1 MQNITLNVTSIIY
14 PSPSAWRRGSLSLLY
29 NFSMRILV
37 INPGGASTKLAV
49 FDDEKEIAS
58 GEAVHDAKV
67 LKSFQR
73 TVDQAGF
80 RTEGV
85 RKFLSE
91 HGIDEKTLD
100 AVAVRGGAFLPMP
113 SGTYRVTQKIIDA
126 VKRGEVMT
134 DHASNLGVLIGDEIA
149 RPLGI
154 PCFFTDPVC
163 VDEFIPESRLSGHP
177 LLPRVSLFHALNI
190 KHVIRIAAERLGK
203 SPDELNMVVSHLGTG
218 ISVVASRK
226 GRVIDV
232 SNANDGG
239 PFSPQRTG
247 SLPVTG
253 LAKLC
258 FSGKYTEEDVMTML
272 IKEGGVYAYL
282 GTYDFREVM
291 RRMDEG
297 EELAGLVYRAMI
309 IQVAK
314 EMGAMASVLAGEVDL
329 QVITGGIAF
338 NERFVN
344 DLRRYIDWI
353 GPVMVIPGEMEME
366 ALAAGALRVLRGQE
380 EAKEP

>member
-1 MQNITLNVTSIIY
+1 
-14 PSPSAWRRGSLSLLY
+14 
-29 NFSMRILV
+29 MRILV
-37 INPGGASTKLAV
+37 INPGGASTKLSV
-49 FDDEKEIAS
+49 FEDDKEIAS

-67 LKSFQR
+67 LKSFPR
-73 TVDQAGF
+73 TVDQASF

-85 RKFLSE
+85 RQFLKE
-91 HGIDEKTLD
+91 NGIDEESLD
-100 AVAVRGGAFLPMP
+100 AVAVRGGAFMPMP
-113 SGTYRVTQKIIDA
+113 SGTYRVTQKIIDQ
-126 VKRGEVMT
+126 VLRGEVMT
-134 DHASNLGVLIGDEIA
+134 DHASNLGVLMGDEIA

-190 KHVIRIAAERLGK
+190 KHVIRIAAERSGK
-203 SPDELNMVVSHLGTG
+203 KPEEMNMVVSHLGTG
-218 ISVVASRK
+218 ISVVASRR

-247 SLPVTG
+247 ALPVTG
-253 LAKLC
+253 LVKLC
-258 FSGKYTEEDVMTML
+258 FSGKYTEKEVMAML

-291 RRMDEG
+291 ERMDKG
-297 EELAGLVYRAMI
+297 EELPGLVYRAMI
-309 IQVAK
+309 IQIAK
-314 EMGAMASVLAGEVDL
+314 EMGAMASVLAGQVDL

-338 NERFVN
+338 NERFVS
-344 DLRRYIDWI
+344 DLRAYIDWI

-366 ALAAGALRVLRGQE
+366 ALAAAALRVLRGEE
-380 EAKEP
+380 EAREL

>member
-1 MQNITLNVTSIIY
+1 
-14 PSPSAWRRGSLSLLY
+14 
-29 NFSMRILV
+29 MRILV

-49 FDDEKEIAS
+49 FDDDREIAS
-58 GEAVHDAKV
+58 GEAVHDAKI
-67 LKSFQR
+67 LKSFQG
-73 TVDQAGF
+73 TVDQASF

-85 RKFLSE
+85 RQFLRE

-100 AVAVRGGAFLPMP
+100 AVAVRGGAFMPMP

-134 DHASNLGVLIGDEIA
+134 DHASNLGVLMGDEIA

-154 PCFFTDPVC
+154 PCFFADPVC
-163 VDEFIPESRLSGHP
+163 VDELIPESRLSGHP

-190 KHVIRIAAERLGK
+190 KHVLRIAAEKLGK
-203 SPDELNMVVSHLGTG
+203 RTDEINAVVAHLGTG

-247 SLPVTG
+247 ALPVTG
-253 LAKLC
+253 LVKLC
-258 FSGKYTEEDVMTML
+258 FSGKYTEKEVMDML

-291 RRMDEG
+291 ERMDAG

-314 EMGAMASVLAGEVDL
+314 EMGAMAALLAGQLDL

-344 DLRRYIDWI
+344 DLRAYIDWI

-366 ALAAGALRVLRGQE
+366 ALAAAALRVLRGQE
-380 EAKEP
+380 EPKEV

>member
-1 MQNITLNVTSIIY
+1 MKQGLPLV
-14 PSPSAWRRGSLSLLY
+14 Y
-29 NFSMRILV
+29 NFPMRILV
-37 INPGGASTKLAV
+37 INPGGASTKLSV

-67 LKSFQR
+67 LKSFPK
-73 TVDQAGF
+73 TTDQAEF
-80 RTEGV
+80 RAEGV
-85 RKFLSE
+85 RKFLEE
-91 HGIDEKTLD
+91 HNIPLESIDAL
-100 AVAVRGGAFLPMP
+100 AVRGGAFLPMP
-113 SGTYRVTQKIIDA
+113 SGTYRVNQRIIDQ
-126 VKRGEVMT
+126 VKNGEVMT
-134 DHASNLGVLIGDEIA
+134 DHASNLGVLMGDEIA

-203 SPDELNMVVSHLGTG
+203 KPGEMNMVVSHLGTG

-226 GRVIDV
+226 GQVIDV

-247 SLPVTG
+247 ALPVTG

-258 FSGKYTEEDVMTML
+258 FSGKFSEKEVMTMMV
-272 IKEGGVYAYL
+272 KEGGVYAYL
-282 GTYDFREVM
+282 GTYDFRDVM
-291 RRMDEG
+291 ERMDAG
-297 EELAGLVYRAMI
+297 EELPGLVYRAMI

-314 EMGAMASVLAGEVDL
+314 EMGAMASVLAGQVDL
-329 QVITGGIAF
+329 QVITGGIAH

-344 DLRRYIDWI
+344 DLRAYIDWI

-366 ALAAGALRVLRGQE
+366 ALAAAALRVLRGQE
-380 EAKEP
+380 EPREA

>member
-1 MQNITLNVTSIIY
+1 
-14 PSPSAWRRGSLSLLY
+14 
-29 NFSMRILV
+29 MRILV

-67 LKSFQR
+67 LKTFPR
-73 TVDQAGF
+73 TIDQAEF
-80 RTEGV
+80 RAEGV
-85 RKFLSE
+85 RKFLEE
-91 HGIDEKTLD
+91 HNIPLESIA
-100 AVAVRGGAFLPMP
+100 AVAVRGGAFMPMP
-113 SGTYRVTQKIIDA
+113 SGTYRVDQRIIDQ
-126 VKRGEVMT
+126 VKSGQVMT

-190 KHVIRIAAERLGK
+190 KHVIRIASEKLGK
-203 SPDELNMVVSHLGTG
+203 RLDELNMVIAHLGTG

-226 GRVIDV
+226 GQVIDV

-247 SLPVTG
+247 ALPVTG
-253 LAKLC
+253 LVKLC
-258 FSGKYTEEDVMTML
+258 FSGKYTEKEVMNML

-282 GTYDFREVM
+282 GTYDFRDVM
-291 RRMDEG
+291 ERMDAG

-314 EMGAMASVLAGEVDL
+314 EMGAMAAVLAGQVDM
-329 QVITGGIAF
+329 QVITGGIAH

-344 DLRRYIDWI
+344 DLRAYIDWI

-366 ALAAGALRVLRGQE
+366 ALAAAALRVLRGQE
-380 EAKEP
+380 EARTVSSEQ